1 MLIGDLIKQLIPS
14 LYGFHGRKGNLLQE
28 SPKILHWGFPA
39 DPPRLF
45 FSGNPQSASLTLP
58 SLVGFFSAAGGV
70 RCLKAVTEI
79 CCLCFCAC
87 LFMCEILSQWW
98 KIDNYFSVSVP
109 DGAELYI
116 DLLYLR

>member
-1 MLIGDLIKQLIPS
+1 MDSMDVKEIFCRKSPRFFTG
-14 LYGFHGRKGNLLQE
+14 GFLQT
-28 SPKILHWGFPA
+28 
-39 DPPRLF
+39 PPGYF